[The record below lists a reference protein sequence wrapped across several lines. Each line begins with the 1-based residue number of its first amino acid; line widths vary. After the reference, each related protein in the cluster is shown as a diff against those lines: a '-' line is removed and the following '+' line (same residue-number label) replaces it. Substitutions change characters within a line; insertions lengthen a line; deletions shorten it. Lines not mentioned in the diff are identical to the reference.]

1 MIEVEVKAR
10 VTDFKDIE
18 DKLILMNAQ
27 MMGSEHQVD
36 VYFNAPHRDFTRT
49 DEALRIRK
57 VTRSEGSETILTYKG
72 AKLDES
78 SKTRE
83 EIEVNL
89 SDADNTALILDRLGF
104 KPVQPVE
111 KKRITYII
119 NEFNVTLDTVYR
131 VGNFVEIEKTLLETE
146 DYQDSINE
154 IFNLYKELGVT
165 EGFER
170 RSYLELLELKMK

>member
-1 MIEVEVKAR
+1 MVFMIEVEVKAR

-36 VYFNAPHRDFTRT
+36 VYFNAPQRIART

-78 SKTRE
+78 
-83 EIEVNL
+83 
-89 SDADNTALILDRLGF
+89 
-104 KPVQPVE
+104 
-111 KKRITYII
+111 
-119 NEFNVTLDTVYR
+119 
-131 VGNFVEIEKTLLETE
+131 
-146 DYQDSINE
+146 
-154 IFNLYKELGVT
+154 
-165 EGFER
+165 
-170 RSYLELLELKMK
+170 M